1 VVLGTAYLAANEGQH
16 RVLSS
21 CGHRI
26 RLRRAKWI
34 LGDGGHFRTTERSR
48 RTEGNPGGEIRIHE
62 PKQRMNLRPGR
73 PDSASE
79 KTRTWAAT
87 EDSMA
92 MKNRSKKWSAAP
104 VVRTESER
112 DWTLHRRPKS
122 WRKSLARAALGEKSQ
137 QLNRTPPGGALGRN
151 SGEEI
156 KLACRQQYGNSSREK
171 QKSRGKL
178 LGTHT
183 IHVKRKPNKKNSR
196 ENKLK
201 NKIRIL
207 NSSVKIKANFP

>member
-1 VVLGTAYLAANEGQH
+1 
-16 RVLSS
+16 
-21 CGHRI
+21 
-26 RLRRAKWI
+26 
-34 LGDGGHFRTTERSR
+34 
-48 RTEGNPGGEIRIHE
+48 
-62 PKQRMNLRPGR
+62 MNLRPGR

-92 MKNRSKKWSAAP
+92 MKNRSKKWSAVL
-104 VVRTESER
+104 VVTTESER
-112 DWTLHRRPKS
+112 DWTLHHRPKS
-122 WRKSLARAALGEKSQ
+122 SSSTSSMGEKSC
-137 QLNRTPPGGALGRN
+137 QLNRTPLGSAHGRN

-183 IHVKRKPNKKNSR
+183 IHVKRRTEQEEQQRK
-196 ENKLK
+196 
-201 NKIRIL
+201 
-207 NSSVKIKANFP
+207 